1 MVGRNLLAAC
11 GAITVFGFAFG
22 MTYPLLSLLLES
34 RGVSESTIGLNSAM
48 MPIGILLFSPFIP
61 RAARRFGAR
70 QVAIVAAL
78 LCAILILSYKQF
90 DSLGAWFV
98 IRLFHGM
105 SLSTLF
111 VLSEAWIVG
120 FSDSRNRGKIVAIY
134 GAVLSLS
141 FGAGPA
147 LISVIGI
154 HGWLPFSIGAVVI
167 LLGIIPLSMVREE
180 PLESTEQNPATSVSS
195 FMPKAPVLL
204 LCVLAFAV
212 FDAAV
217 LSLLPVYGLQFDLG
231 LATSANLLTALII
244 GNAVLQFPIGWLADK
259 FPHRLVLLG
268 CACVAALMLLLLPLV
283 MATLWMWPVIIIAG
297 AGGYG
302 VYTVS
307 LASLGSRFQGSELV
321 SGSAAFAVMW
331 GVGALIG
338 SVSGGWSMTLF
349 GANGL
354 PVHLALVYFS
364 VVIGLTFRVAL
375 SK

>member
-61 RAARRFGAR
+61 RVARRFGAR

-98 IRLFHGM
+98 IRLIHGM

-154 HGWLPFSIGAVVI
+154 HGWLPFIISAIVI

-180 PLESTEQNPATSVSS
+180 PVEGTEQNPATSVSS

-231 LATSANLLTALII
+231 LATSANLLTALIV

-268 CACVAALMLLLLPLV
+268 CACVAALMLLLLPFV

-338 SVSGGWSMTLF
+338 SVSGGWSMTLY

-354 PVHLALVYFS
+354 PVHLALVYFC
-364 VVIGLTFRVAL
+364 VAIGLTFRVAP